1 MSFPLGCMTNIR
13 AVHAPYSIEFPTL
26 TAVKSRRVD
35 LPREVTHVTN
45 EEEVEEDRT
54 AAAIHYSIDVETR
67 NYNLSDA
74 ERTAIRNMMRLM
86 VGEMKAKI
94 QFVLDDPNRDATVR
108 AYVSSSSSGRR
119 ELHPAEE

>member
-1 MSFPLGCMTNIR
+1 
-13 AVHAPYSIEFPTL
+13 
-26 TAVKSRRVD
+26 
-35 LPREVTHVTN
+35 VTHVTN